1 MRMEIIP
8 FYIVLAAIR
17 RHILMK
23 EPVSVELRRG
33 ADRSSKRM
41 KMSSGGKGRCPM
53 RKMSQELGA
62 NAVGRPEPWA
72 S

>member
-1 MRMEIIP
+1 
-8 FYIVLAAIR
+8 
-17 RHILMK
+17 MK